1 MGKKAEKAPVP
12 VPVEIMKMV
21 EDAARAHG
29 RAISPA
35 PKKIPTPVRSEGFGP
50 CPGESSRQPST
61 PTKAST
67 PRTKNSDPVPTPTKV
82 VVTPGPKPKLKE
94 EITEADEAAQGV
106 TPATAMAETP
116 ARTPLTKVIGE
127 DSVMPRQLLCDTPAK
142 KIESSPGLLG
152 QTPLIS
158 PDHKRLRM
166 GPSPESMKSGGSVL
180 AAPVDSSSYRHTD
193 TQSTLS
199 LNEYMAQMELL
210 RGCSSEIVD
219 NNLSYSH
226 NL

>member
-12 VPVEIMKMV
+12 VPANIMKMV

-29 RAISPA
+29 RATSPA
-35 PKKIPTPVRSEGFGP
+35 PKKIATPVRSESTGP
-50 CPGESSRQPST
+50 CGENTGESSRQPST
-61 PTKAST
+61 PSKAPT
-67 PRTKNSDPVPTPTKV
+67 TKNNDPVPTPMKV
-82 VVTPGPKPKLKE
+82 VVTPGPKPKE

-142 KIESSPGLLG
+142 KMESSPGCLG

-180 AAPVDSSSYRHTD
+180 AAPLDSSSYRHTD

-219 NNLSYSH
+219 NNLWYSH